1 MKVFKRLAAM
11 SAAVMMMASV
21 SAIGAS
27 AYSKTYLGR
36 TNASTGTTPRYISCY
51 HTGAFTNGYVSGMAW
66 TKTSTTNNV
75 LNPNCSFN
83 GYISV
88 VTACGSV
95 HGNNNNQ
102 FANAISCSL
111 SGKYTTTTVTST
123 HVFQSGTY
131 GNFSRTIKSN

>member
-1 MKVFKRLAAM
+1 MKILKRLAAM
-11 SAAVMMMASV
+11 GAAVMMMASV

-27 AYSKTYLGR
+27 AYSKTYLGE
-36 TNASTGTTPRYISCY
+36 TDMSSAKSPRYISCY
-51 HTGAFTNGYVSGMAW
+51 RNGAFTNGYVSGMAW
-66 TKTSTTNNV
+66 TKTSTVKNV
-75 LNPNCSFN
+75 LNPNCKFN

-111 SGKYTTTTVTST
+111 SGKYTTTNVTST

-131 GNFSRTIKSN
+131 GSFSRTI